1 MLSEVKS
8 YRLANGKTIRE
19 RLESEYPEGTWHCTG
34 NEMEFIYCVSG
45 LKRTYKWRAEK
56 GQLIALSPSAS
67 RLTPELNPHQYTYR
81 QKRRDVDKYDLAVYD
96 EFNKL
101 FTQGYCD
108 EESAKLTAR
117 KFGLDLNTIH
127 NIVINVT
134 ETVHL

>member
-19 RLESEYPEGTWHCTG
+19 RLESEYPEGTWHCIG
-34 NEMEFIYCVSG
+34 NEMEFVYWVSG
-45 LKRTYKWRAEK
+45 LKRIYKWRVEK

-67 RLTPELNPHQYTYR
+67 CLTPELNPHQHTYR
-81 QKRRDVDKYDLAVYD
+81 LKRGDVDRWDLAVYD

-101 FTQGYCD
+101 FSRGYCD
-108 EESAKLTAR
+108 EECAKLTAR
-117 KFGLDLNTIH
+117 KFGLNLNTVH